1 MKKNKN
7 RFFEIS
13 ARANAWASF
22 FIRIE
27 YILSK
32 IIALACYRAAHE
44 TRSLSL
50 RIKITE

>member
-7 RFFEIS
+7 RFLEIT

-22 FIRIE
+22 FVRIE

-32 IIALACYRAAHE
+32 IIDLNHYREAHE
-44 TRSLSL
+44 AGSPPL